1 MPESAKACGTQARHI
16 SRPAAA
22 TQRGLESPLSL
33 DRGQGA
39 APPGAATIADRSD
52 PQPDLTMPPDTTP
65 ALTARLRSLI
75 EALSHGLVERSTPV
89 RLALLA
95 ALAGEHLLLI
105 GPPGTAKSELARR
118 LHRAFRDAAYFE
130 RLLTRFS
137 VPEELFGPLSIAALE
152 QDRYERQTAGF
163 LPQAAIAFIDEVFKA
178 NSAILNAL
186 LTLLNEREFDNGA
199 QRIACPLISVIG
211 ASNEVPQ
218 DEALAAFHDRF
229 LLRVA
234 IVPVSDAG
242 FRELLQLPADAACAI
257 APEQQIGPA
266 ELAGFAAAIDAVRL
280 PESIVELL
288 AQLRAHLAQNDIAVS
303 DRRWHKT
310 VRLLKASALSNA
322 RDTVNLWDL
331 WLTQFCATAE
341 PAQAPIVAEWY
352 LCTLGVQGEINPARF
367 TRLVEAL
374 EAQLEIERNA
384 NDLNYDEHGVLTA
397 SQNVDPQVH
406 DAKGAAAA
414 PRLSPF
420 LRTRRYGATHIGARV
435 AQVESALDELAAYL
449 GALDRLAG
457 QLADEVP
464 RHLWIAPDFAPSA
477 AAHLAA
483 TRANIVALQERAN
496 AAADGFAAL
505 PPLDIDNRV
514 APEPVAVD

>member
-1 MPESAKACGTQARHI
+1 MDQNADPARV
-16 SRPAAA
+16 S
-22 TQRGLESPLSL
+22 
-33 DRGQGA
+33 
-39 APPGAATIADRSD
+39 
-52 PQPDLTMPPDTTP
+52 
-65 ALTARLRSLI
+65 TARLHKLI
-75 EALSHGLVERSTPV
+75 DALSHGLVERTTPV

-199 QRIACPLISVIG
+199 LRIACPLISVIG

-229 LLRVA
+229 LLRLA

-242 FRELLQLPADAACAI
+242 FRSLLQLPSDTACVVGR
-257 APEQQIGPA
+257 ELQITPA
-266 ELAGFAAAIDAVRL
+266 ELSAFAAAIDTVRL
-280 PESIVELL
+280 PEAIIELL
-288 AQLRAHLAQNDIAVS
+288 AQLRAHLAASQIAVS

-310 VRLLKASALSNA
+310 VRLLKASALSNG
-322 RDTVNLWDL
+322 RDAVSIWDV

-341 PAQAPIVAEWY
+341 PAQADIVADWY
-352 LCTLGVQGEINPARF
+352 LGTLGVQGAINPARF
-367 TRLVEAL
+367 TRVIEAF
-374 EAQLEIERNA
+374 EAQLEIEQNA
-384 NDLNYDEHGVLTA
+384 NDLNYDDDGVLA
-397 SQNVDPQVH
+397 LDHQVN

-420 LRTRRYGATHIGARV
+420 LRTRRYGATH
-435 AQVESALDELAAYL
+435 LAARMTQVQAAIDQLVDYL
-449 GALDRLAG
+449 AALDRLAAE
-457 QLADEVP
+457 LADEVP
-464 RHLWIAPDFAPSA
+464 RHLWIAPEFAQQAS
-477 AAHLAA
+477 AHLDG
-483 TRANIVALQERAN
+483 TRANIVALQARAS
-496 AAADGFAAL
+496 AARDGFAAL
-505 PPLDIDNRV
+505 PRLEVDNRV

>member
-1 MPESAKACGTQARHI
+1 MH
-16 SRPAAA
+16 A
-22 TQRGLESPLSL
+22 TPPLS
-33 DRGQGA
+33 
-39 APPGAATIADRSD
+39 
-52 PQPDLTMPPDTTP
+52 
-65 ALTARLRSLI
+65 ARLRSLI
-75 EALSHGLVERSTPV
+75 DALSHGLVERTTPV

-95 ALAGEHLLLI
+95 ALTGEHLLLI

-163 LPQAAIAFIDEVFKA
+163 LPQATIAFIDEVFKA

-229 LLRVA
+229 LLRLS

-242 FRELLQLPADAACAI
+242 FPVLLRLPSDSTFAVDPALQI
-257 APEQQIGPA
+257 APT
-266 ELAGFAAAIDAVRL
+266 ELSAFAAAIDAVSL
-280 PESIVELL
+280 PEPIVELI
-288 AQLRAHLAQNDIAVS
+288 AQLRGHLAGHDIAVS

-310 VRLLKASALSNA
+310 VRLLKASALSNG
-322 RDTVNLWDL
+322 RDAVGIWDL

-341 PAQAPIVAEWY
+341 PVQAGIVAEWY
-352 LCTLGVQGEINPARF
+352 LGMLGVQGVIDPARF
-367 TRLVEAL
+367 GRVVEAF
-374 EAQLEIERNA
+374 EAQLEIEQNA
-384 NDLNYDEHGVLTA
+384 NDLNYDEQGVLTA
-397 SQNVDPQVH
+397 GNLLDHQVS
-406 DAKGAAAA
+406 DAKGASAA

-420 LRTRRYGATHIGARV
+420 LRTRRYGATHTGARV
-435 AQVESALDELAAYL
+435 AQVQSAIDELGAYLDSLDHLADELAH
-449 GALDRLAG
+449 
-457 QLADEVP
+457 EVP
-464 RHLWIAPDFAPSA
+464 RHLWIAPEFAQQA
-477 AAHLAA
+477 ALHLAG
-483 TRANIVALQERAN
+483 TRANIVALQARAH
-496 AAADGFAAL
+496 AARNGYAAL
-505 PPLDIDNRV
+505 PRLAVDSRI
-514 APEPVAVD
+514 APEPVVVD

>member
-1 MPESAKACGTQARHI
+1 MN
-16 SRPAAA
+16 
-22 TQRGLESPLSL
+22 
-33 DRGQGA
+33 
-39 APPGAATIADRSD
+39 
-52 PQPDLTMPPDTTP
+52 TP
-65 ALTARLRSLI
+65 AEQTRALTLRLRDLI
-75 EALSHGLVERSTPV
+75 EALSHGLVERTTPV

-218 DEALAAFHDRF
+218 DDALAAFHDRF

-257 APEQQIGPA
+257 APEQQIGPD
-266 ELAGFAAAIDAVRL
+266 ELAGFAAALDTVRL
-280 PESIVELL
+280 PESIVDLL

-322 RDTVNLWDL
+322 RDSVSLWDL

-341 PAQAPIVAEWY
+341 PAQAPIVAQWY
-352 LCTLGVQGEINPARF
+352 LRTLGVQGQINPARF
-367 TRLVEAL
+367 TRLIEAL
-374 EAQLEIERNA
+374 EAQLEIEQNA
-384 NDLNYDEHGVLTA
+384 NDLNYDEHGVLA
-397 SQNVDPQVH
+397 LDQQVN

-414 PRLSPF
+414 PRLSAF
-420 LRTRRYGATHIGARV
+420 LRTRRYGATHIAARV
-435 AQVESALDELAAYL
+435 AQVQSALDELAAYL
-449 GALDRLAG
+449 AALDRLAE
-457 QLADEVP
+457 QLADDVP
-464 RHLWIAPDFAPSA
+464 RHLWIAPDFAQQA
-477 AAHLAA
+477 AAHLAG
-483 TRANIVALQERAN
+483 TRSHIVALQARAS
-496 AAADGFAAL
+496 AAADGYAAL
-505 PPLDIDNRV
+505 PRLEVDNRV